1 MVNKNELILIMDLK
15 LAYQDEIDKMI
26 RNNIAYGKTQTK
38 IVNLDDR
45 PIFDFNTYE
54 LKSIFE
60 PYKKEGYVIT
70 YNKDEVIIDWEP

>member
-15 LAYQDEIDKMI
+15 MAYQDEIDKMI
-26 RNNIAYGKTQTK
+26 RNNTAYGRTQTK

-60 PYKKEGYVIT
+60 PYKKAGYTIK
-70 YNKDEVIIDWEP
+70 YDNDQVIIDWEP